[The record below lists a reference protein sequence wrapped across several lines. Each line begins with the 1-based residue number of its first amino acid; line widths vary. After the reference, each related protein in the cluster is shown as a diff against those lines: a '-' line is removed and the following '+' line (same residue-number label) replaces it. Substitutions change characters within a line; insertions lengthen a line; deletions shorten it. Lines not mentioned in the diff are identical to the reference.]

1 MRFVAM
7 KLHTRDQAPKEGGQ
21 PASPQPMQ
29 KWEPSHR
36 GYLQFLAESQ
46 VVYTTLDSI
55 IAEAEH
61 PEYAKF
67 QNTGLERSEPLQH
80 DIKWMQEKYNLD
92 APQISEDGPGNTY
105 AKFLLKAAKEDPPV
119 FICHFYNFYF
129 AHTAG
134 GRMIGSKI
142 SSMILDNA
150 NLQFYQ
156 YDGDYKPYLENVRDS
171 INTIADDWTR
181 ESKDHCL
188 EETKNSFSLSN
199 GLLRLIF
206 SSDEAQ
212 SAQPGSYSKAG
223 S

>member
-1 MRFVAM
+1 MQVANQ
-7 KLHTRDQAPKEGGQ
+7 LVPHAQPCNRCLTRV
-21 PASPQPMQ
+21 MC
-29 KWEPSHR
+29 R
-36 GYLQFLAESQ
+36 
-46 VVYTTLDSI
+46 
-55 IAEAEH
+55 
-61 PEYAKF
+61 
-67 QNTGLERSEPLQH
+67 
-80 DIKWMQEKYNLD
+80 
-92 APQISEDGPGNTY
+92 
-105 AKFLLKAAKEDPPV
+105 FLLKAAKEDPPV

-188 EETKNSFSLSN
+188 EETKNSFSVSANCPLPRFIAADAVHYRTECV
-199 GLLRLIF
+199 LAF
-206 SSDEAQ
+206 WHVAQ
-212 SAQPGSYSKAG
+212 KDNCYEHDAYAAG
-223 S
+223 QQALPQ